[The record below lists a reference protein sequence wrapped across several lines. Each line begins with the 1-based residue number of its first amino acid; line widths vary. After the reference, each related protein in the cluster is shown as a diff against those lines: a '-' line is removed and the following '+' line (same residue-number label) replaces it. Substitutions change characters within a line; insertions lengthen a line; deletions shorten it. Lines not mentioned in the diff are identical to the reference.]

1 MAQERKK
8 GDEAFAFLFGGLG
21 FVAFRAALQASRV
34 ERQRQVD
41 AQRAAQVEQQQVV
54 VEQAAQVEQQRQ
66 VEAQC
71 EVEAQRAAQEEA
83 QRTAQVEQQR
93 QVEAERAAQVVAQR
107 VAQEERQPVAVEQ
120 TGAHVVRYAMMACCY
135 LKCCNH
141 SYNSDST
148 RVLIYCEFAGN
159 QAHMGSGAVSMNESV
174 QTNMDA
180 AASAA
185 ASMNAAVQPA
195 GNTAAAV
202 SAAANTNQAVQ
213 PAVSTSVIKEGG
225 RGPSQGLADKLKA
238 WSWTDHVNILEAKS
252 RGNKGSFTCKF
263 CKNASSIPGGR
274 ANFVKHLL
282 GESWS
287 ECSYQCTACPEY
299 IRAMLAGV

>member
-1 MAQERKK
+1 MVTIEKAALFCSQGEGLVFEQALKERKK
-8 GDEAFAFLFGGLG
+8 GDEDFAFLFGGLG

-41 AQRAAQVEQQQVV
+41 AQRAAQVEQQQVD

-120 TGAHVVRYAMMACCY
+120 T
-135 LKCCNH
+135 
-141 SYNSDST
+141 
-148 RVLIYCEFAGN
+148 GN

-287 ECSYQCTACPEY
+287 ECSYQCTACPED